1 MMNKMLTALLALLL
15 LLALPLVA
23 QDKIYKVVD
32 ADGNVI
38 YTDQKPDD
46 DSEPLDLPELSIV
59 DPVEIGTLPARA
71 QDAPEAAPELIFSI
85 DSPMQDETIWNTG
98 FTVDV
103 QMSLN
108 TNIPAGTQI
117 VLFVDGEQKATT
129 RALSTTLRDV
139 YRGPHTLRAELQSET
154 GQVLASTDSVRFFI
168 QQQSALR
175 PRPG

>member
-1 MMNKMLTALLALLL
+1 MMNNMLAALLALMLL
-15 LLALPLVA
+15 SALPLMA

-32 ADGNVI
+32 ADGNVT

-46 DSEPLDLPELSIV
+46 DSEPIDLPELSIV

-71 QDAPEAAPELIFSI
+71 QGEAEAAPELAFSI
-85 DSPMQDETIWNTG
+85 ASPMQDETIWNTG

-108 TNIPAGTQI
+108 TEVPVGAQI

-139 YRGPHTLRAELQSET
+139 YRGPHTIRAELQTQT
-154 GQVLASTDSVRFFI
+154 GQVLASTQSVRFFI